1 MSSKKDQMHVEGL
14 GRILLFILARK
25 PDEFGLVPD
34 SEGYVAYKE
43 LLKALHEEP
52 GWSHVR
58 RSHINELLMGKHK
71 TLFDSD
77 DERIRAIDRHWRVAG
92 ETSANLREVPKI
104 LYTPVRTRAHP
115 AVLERG
121 LHSRET
127 APIVLSADKE
137 MAMRIG
143 KRRDQRPVLVEVLA
157 AAVKEEGGSLRS
169 FGRLFLA
176 SHIPAKFIAG
186 PPVPKHLFKKE
197 SSRGTKEKVEPPPN
211 LPGGTFAIE
220 WQPESGPR
228 GRGKGRKRKGWK
240 EGARSLRKGKRG

>member
-1 MSSKKDQMHVEGL
+1 MHVEGL
-14 GRILLFILARK
+14 GRILLFVLGRK

-34 SEGYVAYKE
+34 PEGYVAYKE

-58 RSHINELLMGKHK
+58 RSHINELLMGKHRA
-71 TLFDSD
+71 LFDAD
-77 DERIRAIDRHWRVAG
+77 DHRIRAIDRHWRVAG

-157 AAVKEEGGSLRS
+157 EAAGEGGIS
-169 FGRLFLA
+169 FFPFGMLFLGT
-176 SHIPAKFIAG
+176 HIPAMFISG
-186 PPVPKHLFKKE
+186 PPAPKELLKKE
-197 SSRGTKEKVEPPPN
+197 SPRGIKEKAEPPPN
-211 LPGGTFAIE
+211 LPGGTFPLE

-240 EGARSLRKGKRG
+240 EEARSLRKGKRR